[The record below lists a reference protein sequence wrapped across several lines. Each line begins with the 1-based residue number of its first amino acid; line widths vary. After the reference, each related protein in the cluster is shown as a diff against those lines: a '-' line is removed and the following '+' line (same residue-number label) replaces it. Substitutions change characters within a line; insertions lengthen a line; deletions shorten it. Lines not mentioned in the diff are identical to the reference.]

1 MKNNTINNI
10 KNKNINKNEDE
21 KEIIQQNRKKEKK
34 RKRYKH
40 IKKDTSIKSIMIKK
54 EPPIKKQRRKNII
67 QNYSINVI
75 QTNTINPNKNISKY
89 LNNNSKT
96 IINQK
101 YNKNKQYI
109 FEYNIYELNNLE
121 YSKAIKIDKR
131 NYFQYYLSLLKTK
144 HLLFFSFCKINDY
157 NSQIIKIYLFFYGVY
172 NIIYQLPQVLYSSFI
187 SSVLNLIIKTLA
199 LTEKNIIKLKQE
211 KKNVKNKKIE
221 LIKYLYYKFMIFFIS
236 SFCLLL
242 FIWYYISS
250 FCAIYRNTQIHL
262 IKDTIIS
269 FGLSMIYPLGIYL
282 LPGLFRI
289 PALRAP
295 KKDKQFMY
303 KFSKI
308 IQLI

>member
-1 MKNNTINNI
+1 
-10 KNKNINKNEDE
+10 
-21 KEIIQQNRKKEKK
+21 
-34 RKRYKH
+34 
-40 IKKDTSIKSIMIKK
+40 MIKK

-67 QNYSINVI
+67 KNYSINVI
-75 QTNTINPNKNISKY
+75 QTNTINPNQNISKY

-96 IINQK
+96 IIDQN

-157 NSQIIKIYLFFYGVY
+157 NSQIIKIYLFFYSFAIYYFINTLFFNDATMHKIYKDYGVY

-221 LIKYLYYKFMIFFIS
+221 LIKYLYYKFMIFFIL

-295 KKDKQFMY
+295 KKDKKIMY

-308 IQLI
+308 IQLL

>member
-1 MKNNTINNI
+1 MYANELLELKDFEIN
-10 KNKNINKNEDE
+10 
-21 KEIIQQNRKKEKK
+21 
-34 RKRYKH
+34 
-40 IKKDTSIKSIMIKK
+40 
-54 EPPIKKQRRKNII
+54 
-67 QNYSINVI
+67 
-75 QTNTINPNKNISKY
+75 
-89 LNNNSKT
+89 L
-96 IINQK
+96 
-101 YNKNKQYI
+101 
-109 FEYNIYELNNLE
+109 LE
-121 YSKAIKIDKR
+121 YEEALKIDKR

-157 NSQIIKIYLFFYGVY
+157 NSQIIKIYLFFYSFAIYYFINTLFFNDATIHKIHKDYGVY

-211 KKNVKNKKIE
+211 KKNIKNKKIE
-221 LIKYLYYKFMIFFIS
+221 LIKYLYYKFMIFFIL

-250 FCAIYRNTQIHL
+250 FCAIYINTQIHL

-295 KKDKQFMY
+295 KRDKKFMY
-303 KFSKI
+303 KFSKV

>member
-1 MKNNTINNI
+1 MKND
-10 KNKNINKNEDE
+10 K
-21 KEIIQQNRKKEKK
+21 
-34 RKRYKH
+34 
-40 IKKDTSIKSIMIKK
+40 SIKSIMIKK

-67 QNYSINVI
+67 KNYSINVI
-75 QTNTINPNKNISKY
+75 QTNTINPNQNISKY

-96 IINQK
+96 IIDK
-101 YNKNKQYI
+101 DYNKNKQYI

-157 NSQIIKIYLFFYGVY
+157 NSQIIKIYLFFYSFAIYYFINTLFFNDATMHKIYKDYGVY

-187 SSVLNLIIKTLA
+187 SSVLNLIIKTLS

-221 LIKYLYYKFMIFFIS
+221 LIKYLYYKFMIFFII

-289 PALRAP
+289 PALRAR
-295 KKDKQFMY
+295 KKDKKIMY
-303 KFSKI
+303 NFSKI
-308 IQLI
+308 IQLL